1 MYVIL
6 SIFLG
11 LLSWAIPVIQI
22 CSSEKSHRNWKYMP
36 LLSMAL
42 CSASIYIQVLLM
54 KSYGDEWTLI
64 VDALGA
70 LKTVV
75 PILVAVAIVLNLI
88 AIKKTEAV
96 TK

>member
-1 MYVIL
+1 
-6 SIFLG
+6 
-11 LLSWAIPVIQI
+11 
-22 CSSEKSHRNWKYMP
+22 MP